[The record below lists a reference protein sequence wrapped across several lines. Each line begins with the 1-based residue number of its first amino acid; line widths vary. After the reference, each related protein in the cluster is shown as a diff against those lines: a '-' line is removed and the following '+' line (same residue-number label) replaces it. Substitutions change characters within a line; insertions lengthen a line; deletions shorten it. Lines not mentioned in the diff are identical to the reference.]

1 MGQVIG
7 TVLDYLNQE
16 PWRFLVSFG
25 LLLFLVLNL
34 AAIFTMAE
42 RKVSAY
48 IHLRYGPNRVGPR
61 GLLQPAADVF
71 KLFTKENTS
80 PSKADLWVFLG
91 APIAMFIPAALVW
104 AVVPFS
110 PDAVIADLD
119 IGLLFFVAVT
129 SIGALGVIMAG
140 YGSRSNFSLLG
151 ALRGAAQMISYEVP
165 LILSLLGV
173 IIVTGSLS
181 LVDVVNAQAGG
192 FWQWNFLIQFPM
204 FIVFYI
210 AGLAEVKR
218 VPFDLPEGESEIVGG
233 FMVEYS
239 GMTWALIQASEFVSM
254 ALMSA
259 MSVTLFLGG
268 WQPPLEFLDLGNY
281 NWFWFGLKTA
291 LLLFTFQ
298 WIRWSVP
305 RLRMDQL
312 MDLGWKILVP
322 ICLVYLFVISGLVL
336 LVPSIAQG

>member
-1 MGQVIG
+1 MG
-7 TVLDYLNQE
+7 TVLEYLNQE
-16 PWRFLVSFG
+16 PWRFLLSFG
-25 LLLFLVLNL
+25 VVLFLVLNL
-34 AAIFTMAE
+34 AAVLTMAE
-42 RKVSAY
+42 RKTSAY
-48 IHLRYGPNRVGPR
+48 IQLRYGPNRVGPR

-71 KLFTKENTS
+71 KLFAKENIS
-80 PSKADLWVFLG
+80 PSRADLWIFLA

-104 AVVPFS
+104 MVIPFAPNAVVTNLN
-110 PDAVIADLD
+110 V
-119 IGLLFFVAVT
+119 GLLFFVAVT

-140 YGSRSNFSLLG
+140 YGSRSSFSLLG

-181 LVDVVNAQAGG
+181 LVDVVNAQGGG
-192 FWQWNFLIQFPM
+192 FWHWNLWLQLPM
-204 FIVFYI
+204 FVVFYV

-233 FMVEYS
+233 YMVEYS
-239 GMTWALIQASEFVSM
+239 GMTWALIQASEFASM
-254 ALMSA
+254 AVMSA

-268 WQPPLEFLDLGNY
+268 WQPPFEFLDLGNF

-322 ICLVYLFVISGLVL
+322 LSLAWLFVISGLVL
-336 LVPSIAQG
+336 LFPSIVQS

>member
-1 MGQVIG
+1 MG
-7 TVLDYLNQE
+7 TVLEYLNQE
-16 PWRFLVSFG
+16 PWRFLLSFG
-25 LLLFLVLNL
+25 AVLFLVLNL

-42 RKVSAY
+42 RKVAGY
-48 IHLRYGPNRVGPR
+48 IQLRFGPNRVGPR

-71 KLFTKENTS
+71 KLFTKENIS
-80 PSKADLWVFLG
+80 PGRADLWIFLA

-104 AVVPFS
+104 LVVPFA
-110 PDAVIADLD
+110 PNAVVTNLNV
-119 IGLLFFVAVT
+119 GLLFFVAVT

-140 YGSRSNFSLLG
+140 YGSRSSFSLLG

-181 LVDVVNAQAGG
+181 FVDVVNAQGGG
-192 FWQWNFLIQFPM
+192 FWHWNVWLQLPM
-204 FIVFYI
+204 FFVFYI

-239 GMTWALIQASEFVSM
+239 GMTWALIQAAEFASM
-254 ALMSA
+254 GVMAA
-259 MSVTLFLGG
+259 INVTLFLGG
-268 WQPPLEFLDLGNY
+268 WQPPLEVLDLGNF
-281 NWFWFGLKTA
+281 NWLWFGLKTA
-291 LLLFTFQ
+291 LLTFTFQ

-312 MDLGWKILVP
+312 MDMGWKILVP
-322 ICLVYLFVISGLVL
+322 ICLLWLFVTAALVL
-336 LVPSIAQG
+336 VFPSIAQS

>member
-1 MGQVIG
+1 MQ
-7 TVLDYLNQE
+7 TVLNLLEVE
-16 PWRFLVSFG
+16 PIRLLISFG
-25 LLLFLVLNL
+25 AVLFLVLNL
-34 AAIFTMAE
+34 AAVLTMAE
-42 RKVSAY
+42 RKVSGY

-71 KLFTKENTS
+71 KLFTKENVS
-80 PSKADLWVFLG
+80 PARSDLWVFLG

-104 AVVPFS
+104 LVIPFAPGAVV
-110 PDAVIADLD
+110 ADLN
-119 IGLLFFVAVT
+119 IAIVFFIAIT

-173 IIVTGSLS
+173 IMITGSLS
-181 LVDVVNAQAGG
+181 LVDVVNAQSGG
-192 FWQWNFLIQFPM
+192 FWHWFFLPQFPM

-239 GMTWALIQASEFVSM
+239 GMTWALIQASEFASM
-254 ALMSA
+254 ALISA
-259 MSVTLFLGG
+259 ITAALFLGG
-268 WQPPLEFLDLGNY
+268 WQPPIDALDLGSF
-281 NWFWFGLKTA
+281 NWIWFGLKTS
-291 LLLFTFQ
+291 LIIFTFQ
-298 WIRWSVP
+298 WVRWSLP

-312 MDLGWKILVP
+312 MDFGWKILVP
-322 ICLVYLFVISGLVL
+322 ITLVWLFVTAGAMLIL
-336 LVPSIAQG
+336 